1 MARPIRDLDV
11 PLSQLQQDMRRL
23 VARQRAAASA
33 ERLQLLLAHPET
45 AMVAASAGEQA
56 EQRHWLYDADPD
68 ATTPAFPYP
77 TAQEA
82 S

>member
-1 MARPIRDLDV
+1 VTRPIRALDV

-23 VARQRAAASA
+23 VALQRAAASA

-45 AMVAASAGEQA
+45 AARAATDGDQA
-56 EQRHWLYDADPD
+56 DYRHWLYDPDPD
-68 ATTPAFPYP
+68 FELPPIAK
-77 TAQEA
+77 EDA

>member
-1 MARPIRDLDV
+1 MARPIRELNV
-11 PLSQLQQDMRRL
+11 PLTQLQQDMRRL
-23 VARQRAAASA
+23 VARQRATTSA
-33 ERLQLLLAHPET
+33 ERLQLLPTHPET

-82 S
+82 